1 MPVNKRHDRNSAFGR
16 LYKRLGGNEKIIKAL
31 RLLTLEYKVIFFGGV
46 RRQLMHFC
54 TMQLFYNEK
63 EPV

>member
-31 RLLTLEYKVIFFGGV
+31 RLLTLEYKVIFCGG
-46 RRQLMHFC
+46 L
-54 TMQLFYNEK
+54 T
-63 EPV
+63 PVDAFLHHAAFLQ